1 MWIVTKVIRMNVQIP
16 SSIEITES
24 QAKWDKL
31 LEKNKNKKTKKEL
44 PSILAFPK
52 ASEEENNLEPK
63 VKIKLFLQKLFTWL
77 CQVAVVAH
85 KTFSFGT
92 WPLSCGMWDQVP
104 WRGIQPGPPA
114 LGARRASHWTTR
126 EVPQGLRVWCCF

>member
-31 LEKNKNKKTKKEL
+31 LEKNKKTKKEL

-63 VKIKLFLQKLFTWL
+63 VKIKL
-77 CQVAVVAH
+77 VIH
-85 KTFSFGT
+85 S
-92 WPLSCGMWDQVP
+92 S
-104 WRGIQPGPPA
+104 
-114 LGARRASHWTTR
+114 
-126 EVPQGLRVWCCF
+126 

>member
-77 CQVAVVAH
+77 CQVAACGI
-85 KTFSFGT
+85 KFPGEGSNLG
-92 WPLSCGMWDQVP
+92 PLHWEHGVLAT
-104 WRGIQPGPPA
+104 GPP
-114 LGARRASHWTTR
+114 GKSHRGW
-126 EVPQGLRVWCCF
+126 EFDAVFKSIL